1 MIEEDHRVLKCPSCG
16 KIAIIPIT
24 ILLSGDEHIV
34 MMTCDECIINQRK
47 NKKWLIDVVA
57 VL

>member
-47 NKKWLIDVVA
+47 NKK
-57 VL
+57 